1 MTDSGAMIDA
11 GGHQLHYVRL
21 GGSEGTPVI
30 FLHEGLGSV
39 ELWRG
44 FPADVAAGARQP
56 GIVYSRHGNGWSEP
70 LTEPRRPEYM
80 HREGLETLP
89 DVVDAHVDRPPILVG
104 HSDGASIALIYA
116 GAGHPVA
123 GLVLIAPHVVVEEEG
138 LDSIR
143 AIRDSFA
150 TSDLGERMA
159 KYHSDPEGTFFGW
172 ADIWLDPEFR
182 SWNIEEYLSEVRG
195 PTLVIQGTDDE
206 YGTIRQVEIIE
217 EGIEGPVDRLI
228 VDDAGHSPH
237 LTHPAMV
244 TGTVIDFIAGLD

>member
-1 MTDSGAMIDA
+1 
-11 GGHQLHYVRL
+11 
-21 GGSEGTPVI
+21 
-30 FLHEGLGSV
+30 
-39 ELWRG
+39 
-44 FPADVAAGARQP
+44 
-56 GIVYSRHGNGWSEP
+56 
-70 LTEPRRPEYM
+70 
-80 HREGLETLP
+80 
-89 DVVDAHVDRPPILVG
+89 
-104 HSDGASIALIYA
+104 
-116 GAGHPVA
+116 
-123 GLVLIAPHVVVEEEG
+123 
-138 LDSIR
+138 
-143 AIRDSFA
+143 
-150 TSDLGERMA
+150 MA

-217 EGIEGPVDRLI
+217 EGIERPVDRLI